1 MRVVDA
7 PAMRR
12 AERNLLWFFYCS
24 LYTVQ
29 STGTLKLWLLVH
41 FTTKYRVPS
50 VWLKAYLHS

>member
-24 LYTVQ
+24 LYTVYNRRGH
-29 STGTLKLWLLVH
+29 SNSGSLYYLIGP
-41 FTTKYRVPS
+41 YR
-50 VWLKAYLHS
+50 AYLHT